1 MSLIVKIAW
10 RNIMRHRGKSFV
22 IGAILFVG
30 ALLMTVGNGV
40 ISGMDRGLEK
50 NIVNGFSGHIV
61 LVADEQQSDNVFID
75 MMGKSIE
82 PIHSFRR
89 IDSLLANLENVDRYL
104 PVGKNAAM
112 VLNEEGG
119 APGFSYILGVDF
131 EDYRKMFPDNI
142 RAVEGRLLEPG
153 ETGVLVP
160 TGARREMFDYTNI
173 WFVCENCSPDT
184 STMPPEV
191 LEARD
196 NLEFKDNVVY
206 MGMSTD
212 NTSTDIRV
220 AIKGIIKYN
229 ALNRILGHFSI
240 TDIESYRRC
249 LGYFTAGE
257 KVELSEEEE
266 KLLGSEENDLDAL
279 FSEGELFQETDP
291 AEGFEAAELFSDKSG
306 QEMPVV
312 TGTEL
317 GTYNLVLVLLEDPS
331 NLNEQV
337 AALNKK
343 LDKHDLDVRAVS
355 WKKAMG
361 MIGSMAGLIKGALF
375 VFVMLLF
382 LVAIIIIIN
391 TLSMAAIE
399 RTPEIGMM
407 RAIGAEKGF
416 IGSMFFGETAL
427 LSFFFGGLGVVTGVL
442 VVHLVRFLEITSTND
457 MVQLLYG
464 GDTFQPYLSM
474 GDLALVLVQLALV
487 TLLAVVYPLF
497 VARGITPLDA
507 VSRE

>member
-30 ALLMTVGNGV
+30 ALLMTAGNGV

-61 LVADEQQSDNVFID
+61 LVSNKQQSDDVFID
-75 MMGKSIE
+75 MTGKSIE
-82 PIHSFRR
+82 PIHNFLQ
-89 IDSLLANLENVDRYL
+89 IDSVLKSVEMVDRHL
-104 PVGKNAAM
+104 PVGKNLAM

-131 EDYRKMFPDNI
+131 EEYRKMFPDNI
-142 RAVEGRLLEPG
+142 RPIEGRLLNPG

-160 TGARREMFDYTNI
+160 TGARKEMFDYTNI
-173 WFVCENCSPDT
+173 WFICENCSPDT
-184 STMPPEV
+184 ANMPPAV
-191 LEARD
+191 LEAYD
-196 NLEFKDNVVY
+196 NLEFKDDVVY

-220 AIKGIIKYN
+220 AVKGIIKYN
-229 ALNRILGHFSI
+229 ALNRILGSFSI

-249 LGYFTAGE
+249 LGYFTEGE
-257 KVELSEEEE
+257 KVELSKEE
-266 KLLGSEENDLDAL
+266 KELLTFEEDDLND
-279 FSEGELFQETDP
+279 
-291 AEGFEAAELFSDKSG
+291 LFSDG
-306 QEMPVV
+306 GLFEDTEPVSLEEN
-312 TGTEL
+312 EL
-317 GTYNLVLVLLEDPS
+317 LSQAADGKVPVATAARAGTYNLVLVLLKDPS
-331 NLNEQV
+331 NLEEQV
-337 AALNKK
+337 VAMNRV
-343 LDKHDLDVRAVS
+343 LDEHDLGVRAMS

-361 MIGSMAGLIKGALF
+361 MIGGMATIIKTALF

-382 LVAIIIIIN
+382 LVAIIIIVN

-407 RAIGAEKGF
+407 RAIGAEKKF
-416 IGSMFFGETAL
+416 IGAMFFGETAL
-427 LSFFFGGLGVVTGVL
+427 LSFFFGGLGVVTGLVL
-442 VVHLVRFLEITSTND
+442 LYVLRLFEFTTSND
-457 MVQLLYG
+457 MVQLLFG
-464 GDTFQPYLSM
+464 GDTFQPYLSVA
-474 GDLALVLVQLALV
+474 DLILVLVQLVGV
-487 TLLAVVYPLF
+487 TLLAVIYPLF